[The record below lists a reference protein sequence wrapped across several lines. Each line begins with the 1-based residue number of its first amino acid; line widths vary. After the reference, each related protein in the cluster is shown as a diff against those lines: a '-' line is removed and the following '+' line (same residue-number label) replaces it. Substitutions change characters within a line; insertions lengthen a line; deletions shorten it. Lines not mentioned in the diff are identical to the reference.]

1 MSCYRTAIGRSGAGI
16 FALCPGNYRPN
27 RSGIPMNND
36 NQFDL
41 GLRIYEI
48 ISETKHNPISMNLF
62 ILKIEDALEMDLR
75 QYEAWDDTE

>member
-1 MSCYRTAIGRSGAGI
+1 
-16 FALCPGNYRPN
+16 
-27 RSGIPMNND
+27 MNND